1 MLDEKKVDT
10 AIAQLLKNLKAQ
22 KKQESI
28 NRKQNNSN
36 AATKKPLLK
45 RWFRKFAGLLL
56 WGNTEVRVNRKNV
69 LGDGDAT
76 MLRKTRADSIAS
88 CPFPAFLAAT
98 TTTNLE

>member
-45 RWFRKFAGLLL
+45 R
-56 WGNTEVRVNRKNV
+56 
-69 LGDGDAT
+69 
-76 MLRKTRADSIAS
+76 
-88 CPFPAFLAAT
+88 
-98 TTTNLE
+98 

>member
-1 MLDEKKVDT
+1 MLDKKKVDT

-69 LGDGDAT
+69 LGDGDTT